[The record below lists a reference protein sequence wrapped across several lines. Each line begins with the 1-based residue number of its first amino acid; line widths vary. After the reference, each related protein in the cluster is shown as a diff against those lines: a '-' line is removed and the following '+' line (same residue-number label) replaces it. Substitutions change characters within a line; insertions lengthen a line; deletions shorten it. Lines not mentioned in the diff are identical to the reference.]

1 MIALV
6 AINFSQAA
14 TVDSTKAS
22 KSADTTMLNVG
33 KSALNSITTAA
44 GTGYDVIVQQQ
55 RVYAVQYLLVGLLSI
70 ICVYFFVSFYKKA
83 TGPEKI
89 ANTLFPAIV
98 FGIVA
103 LWTAIVFS
111 FHYSQIVQGLVN
123 PDFAAIKDIIAM
135 FKDIKK

>member
-33 KSALNSITTAA
+33 KSSLNSITTAA

-70 ICVYFFVSFYKKA
+70 I
-83 TGPEKI
+83 
-89 ANTLFPAIV
+89 
-98 FGIVA
+98 
-103 LWTAIVFS
+103 
-111 FHYSQIVQGLVN
+111 
-123 PDFAAIKDIIAM
+123 
-135 FKDIKK
+135 